1 MFFIGV
7 NTVLLASEYHDDE
20 MCDAI
25 WAQQGYL
32 GGTQHPPR
40 PALLPSA
47 LVRAPLCA
55 SDRS

>member
-7 NTVLLASEYHDDE
+7 NTVLLASEYHDDA

-40 PALLPSA
+40 PSA
-47 LVRAPLCA
+47 FVRAPLCA